1 MGFGL
6 RMNLSLGGSGG
17 VVDTGPPSAIVNI
30 PQFNVITDFTAPT
43 VAAQQVAVATI
54 PQFNVITNFT
64 PPMVTTEAG
73 DTAIYAA
80 TSYSISYLI
89 EDGTFVE
96 ARNSPGGNSG
106 SGDAPAV
113 LSVGATYE
121 TNLHDEEYTTLDM
134 NMGRGFLAFTIPS
147 GAAYSTV
154 QLAFNIEDIPALGN
168 NPIIHI
174 QQGSQATAYDLGE
187 YDSFPSAPNGTS
199 YGNTGAFTTTG
210 TKTITLSA
218 AGKTYVNGIRAT
230 GGTVKFVLRDG
241 KDQANTAPTLD
252 GNGCYVLITGSGG
265 SGTIRPKLVV
275 T

>member
-1 MGFGL
+1 
-6 RMNLSLGGSGG
+6 MNLSLGGSGG

-54 PQFNVITNFT
+54 PQFNVITNFA
-64 PPMVTTEAG
+64 PPVVSTEAG

-80 TSYSISYLI
+80 TSYSVNYMQ
-89 EDGTFVE
+89 EDATFTDV
-96 ARNSPGGNSG
+96 RNATGGNSG
-106 SGDAPAV
+106 SGDSPAT
-113 LSVGATYE
+113 LATGATYE
-121 TNLHDEEYTTLDM
+121 TNLHDEEYTSFDM
-134 NMGRGFLAFTIPS
+134 VINRAFLSFTIPS
-147 GAAYSTV
+147 GAAYSTIDLV
-154 QLAFNIEDIPALGN
+154 FNVEDIPALGN
-168 NPIIHI
+168 NPTIHI
-174 QQGSQATAYDLGE
+174 QQGSQATSYNLAE

-199 YGNTGAFTTTG
+199 YGNTGAFSTTG
-210 TKTITLSA
+210 EKTITLSA

-230 GGTVKFVLRDG
+230 GGTAKFLLRDG

-252 GNGCYVLITGSGG
+252 GNGCYLNITGSGG